1 MALLITAPR
10 GTRDILPNQTPQWR
24 YLEETLLQVA
34 GRFGFQEIRVPTFEY
49 TELFCRSVGDTTDVV
64 NKEMYTFEDKGGR
77 SITLRPEGT
86 AGLCRAVI
94 QNGLLAEALPVRL
107 TYILSCFR
115 YEKPQSGRFREFT
128 QFGVEMYG
136 AVLATAD
143 CEIIALAYQALRAL
157 GLETIELEINSIGC
171 KECRPHYHQTL
182 QEYFEDERQKLCPT
196 CLERLE
202 KNPLRILDCKNPA
215 CGQIAGGAPKV
226 LDHLCDG
233 CQQHFDNVKS
243 LLEVAGI
250 PFVVNSGIVR
260 GLDYYTRTVFELIYT
275 DSYGKKLV
283 CGGGGRYGGL
293 LEQLGGPNLEGIG
306 FAMGLDRL
314 VSVLEAE
321 GCSFPADKGCELY
334 LASMGSQAQQQAF
347 QLACTLRQAGLAV
360 QCNLMERSLK
370 AQMKYADKI
379 GAHYVCVLGED
390 ELNKGECL
398 LKNMA
403 TGETIPLPLDK
414 RATQVIVA
422 QIAAN
427 SRTLQ

>member
-1 MALLITAPR
+1 MARLITAPR
-10 GTRDILPNQTPQWR
+10 GTRDILPNQMTRWR
-24 YLEETLLQVA
+24 YLEKTLLQVA
-34 GRFGFQEIRVPTFEY
+34 GRFGFREIRVPTFEH

-86 AGLCRAVI
+86 AGLCRAAI
-94 QNGLLAEALPVRL
+94 QNGLLGEVLPVRL

-136 AVLATAD
+136 SALATAD

-171 KECRPHYHQTL
+171 KECRPFYHQIL
-182 QEYFEDERQKLCPT
+182 QEYFENKRQALCPT
-196 CLERLE
+196 CLDRLE

-215 CGQIAGGAPKV
+215 CSQIASGAPQV
-226 LDHLCDG
+226 LDYLCEG
-233 CQQHFDNVKS
+233 CEQHFDNVKS
-243 LLEVAGI
+243 LLTAAGI
-250 PFVVNSGIVR
+250 PFSVNSEIVR

-275 DSYGKKLV
+275 DSHDKRLV

-293 LEQLGGPNLEGIG
+293 LEQLGGPDMEGIG

-314 VSVLEAE
+314 ISVLETE
-321 GCSFPADKGCELY
+321 GCSFPAEKGCELY
-334 LASMGSQAQQQAF
+334 FASIGPQAQQQAF

-370 AQMKYADKI
+370 AQMRYADKI
-379 GAHYVCVLGED
+379 GAKYLCILGED
-390 ELNKGECL
+390 ELNKGESL

-403 TGETIPLPLDK
+403 TGETISLPLDQS
-414 RATQVIVA
+414 TPQVIVDR
-422 QIAAN
+422 IALN
-427 SRTLQ
+427 RLTP